1 MRCTSKV
8 RNLFYSSA
16 KARTI
21 FVMLKLNENSLS
33 LLSFIE
39 DQQDLAYEERLH
51 FDLKYQMIGW
61 QSPNGHDTVKNNL
74 CSDSSC
80 PVIHQQRQWCLPGAT
95 VTLVWFSIE
104 MHLFPRGRKFAV
116 NMTSFL
122 SPLVP
127 KAEKINQYHRRDSSG
142 PVRKSHLNVI

>member
-1 MRCTSKV
+1 
-8 RNLFYSSA
+8 
-16 KARTI
+16 
-21 FVMLKLNENSLS
+21 MLKLNENSLS

-80 PVIHQQRQWCLPGAT
+80 PVIHQQRQ
-95 VTLVWFSIE
+95 
-104 MHLFPRGRKFAV
+104 
-116 NMTSFL
+116 
-122 SPLVP
+122 
-127 KAEKINQYHRRDSSG
+127 
-142 PVRKSHLNVI
+142 